1 MMKFL
6 KTSGQDKLKLPY
18 KLRSNQQKII
28 DTIVKGLNSKNH
40 VVIEAPTG
48 SGKTFTSLASAL
60 PFVTKKNYK
69 IIYCV
74 RTNSQ
79 QKQVIRELKAFSKAG
94 TKISVVAIQGRE
106 SMCPQQK
113 NDNELAK
120 SNWSE
125 KSKICKSLKLQS
137 KMGEAGCP
145 YYRKLLRPTKNLVEN
160 WSSKVYSAEEF
171 TENAEKEGICP
182 YELNKLLLKEAQVVI
197 VPYVYFFESFIRK
210 YLLGW
215 MNTSIDNVITIV
227 DEAHNLPDWSREAA
241 SESLSIESLERASH
255 ESEKFG
261 LLMGDGTPPIFFLD
275 LVGSALKSLGEFH
288 ISENDEEGLLP
299 SHIVSL
305 DSEVPT
311 FETEMM
317 SLGRMTLYKLK
328 QQASDLSKMGQLIR
342 QSLLE
347 KGKRPRSY
355 LGSVGDFLCRWLDSI
370 ESHSIRLVGK
380 KPLRLEKVCLD
391 PRVMTDFL
399 DETAGAV
406 LMSGTLSPLSM
417 FRDLVGLKPESEL
430 KRFDSIFPKE
440 NKLVRYVSDVS
451 TSYKELNSN
460 PKVWVQLIDKL
471 ESIITNFDGNI
482 ALFFP
487 SYKILESA
495 LNEITLS
502 KPIYKEYS
510 GMKQE
515 ELMNTVESFKSD
527 RGSIL
532 AGVMGGRLAEGIDY
546 PDTSLEM
553 AIIVG
558 IPYPAPGV
566 RQEALQHYFD
576 VCFHGKGWEY
586 AVESPALRKILQAA
600 GRVIRS
606 ENDRGVIVITDG
618 RAGKFADNIPD
629 LELSN
634 DIVTDVENFFEA

>member
-28 DTIVKGLNSKNH
+28 DTIVKGLTSKNH

-79 QKQVIRELKAFSKAG
+79 QKQVIRELKAFAKAG

-261 LLMGDGTPPIFFLD
+261 LLMGDGTPPTFFLD

-430 KRFDSIFPKE
+430 ERFDSIFPKE

-634 DIVTDVENFFEA
+634 DIVSDVENFFEA

>member
-1 MMKFL
+1 MMKFP
-6 KTSGQDKLKLPY
+6 KISGQDKLKLPY
-18 KLRSNQQKII
+18 SLRKNQQGII
-28 DTIVKGLNSKNH
+28 DAIKEGLSSRNH
-40 VVIEAPTG
+40 IVIEAPTG

-60 PFVTKKNYK
+60 PFVIDNSHK

-79 QKQVIRELKAFSKAG
+79 QEQVIQELKAFKRSG
-94 TKISVVAIQGRE
+94 NRFSVVAIQGRH

-113 NDNELAK
+113 DDDELAR

-145 YYRKLLRPTKNLVEN
+145 YYRKLLRPTKNLIDTWASEIH
-160 WSSKVYSAEEF
+160 SAEDF
-171 TENAEKEGICP
+171 TAKAEKENLCP
-182 YELNKLLLKEAQVVI
+182 YELNKLLLKKAQVVI
-197 VPYVYFFESFIRK
+197 VPYVYFFEDFIRK

-215 MNTSIDNVITIV
+215 MDTTIDKIITIV

-241 SESLSIESLERASH
+241 SDALSVESLRRASQ
-255 ESEKFG
+255 ESDKFG
-261 LLMGDGTPPIFFLD
+261 LLLGDGSSPVLFLD
-275 LVGSALKSLGEFH
+275 LVESALKSLGEYH
-288 ISENDEEGLLP
+288 ISEGDEEGLLP

-311 FETEMM
+311 FETEIM
-317 SLGRMTLYKLK
+317 SLGKMTLFRLK
-328 QQASDLSKMGQLIR
+328 QKSSDLSQMGQLIR
-342 QSLLE
+342 QTLLE

-370 ESHSIRLVGK
+370 ESHSIRLVGNN
-380 KPLRLEKVCLD
+380 PLRLEKVCLD
-391 PRVMTDFL
+391 PRVMTSFL
-399 DETAGAV
+399 DETAGV
-406 LMSGTLSPLSM
+406 VMMSGTLSPLAM
-417 FRDLVGLKPESEL
+417 FRDLVGLKPESKLE
-430 KRFDSIFPKE
+430 KFGSIFPKE
-440 NKLVRYVSDVS
+440 NRLVRYVSDVS
-451 TSYKELNSN
+451 TSYRELNTN
-460 PKVWVQLIDKL
+460 PKVWIQLIDKL
-471 ESIITNFDGNI
+471 ESIINVFDGNI

-495 LNEITLS
+495 LNEIKLS
-502 KPIYKEYS
+502 KPLYKEYS

-527 RGSIL
+527 SGSVL

-558 IPYPAPGV
+558 IPYPSPGV

-586 AVESPALRKILQAA
+586 AVESPALRKMLQAA

-606 ENDRGVIVITDG
+606 EKDKGMIIITDG

-634 DIVTDVENFFEA
+634 DIINEVGNFFEA

>member
-28 DTIVKGLNSKNH
+28 DTIVKGLTTKKH

-79 QKQVIRELKAFSKAG
+79 QEQVIRELKAFAKAG
-94 TKISVVAIQGRE
+94 TKISAVAIQGRE

-145 YYRKLLRPTKNLVEN
+145 YYRKLLRPSKNLVDT

-171 TENAEKEGICP
+171 TVNAEKEGICP

-215 MNTSIDNVITIV
+215 MNTSIDKVITIV

-261 LLMGDGTPPIFFLD
+261 LLMGDGTPPTFFLD

-391 PRVMTDFL
+391 PRVMTGFL

-430 KRFDSIFPKE
+430 ERFDSIFPKE

-471 ESIITNFDGNI
+471 ESIITKFDGNI

-606 ENDRGVIVITDG
+606 ENDRGAIVITDG